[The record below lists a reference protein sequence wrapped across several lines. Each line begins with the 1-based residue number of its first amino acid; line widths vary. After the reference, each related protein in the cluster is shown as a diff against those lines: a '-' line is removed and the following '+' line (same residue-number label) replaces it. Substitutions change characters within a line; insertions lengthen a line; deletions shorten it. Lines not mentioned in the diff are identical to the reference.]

1 MGRYKKNV
9 IHNRIYKLL
18 AVFTFV
24 FILLLLRLY
33 WIQVKDHDLLYLE
46 ALKQRGKEIE
56 LYPARGVIY
65 DRNLIPLTNRKRV
78 NILLTLKDNI
88 MEDDSLKK
96 FLLNNTSLDYLEF
109 EKRLREANDIVEI
122 PLKDLNFI
130 KNGWK
135 NVLIN
140 QKTLRYDDNNILSH
154 VIGYI
159 NKSEN
164 RGESGIERVYDDIL
178 RNVKKEDVLF
188 VELDEKNNLFH
199 DVSFNVNKREASM
212 EPNGVKLTIDYH
224 IQKIVED
231 ILDRSNLN
239 GAVIVSDIKEGKI
252 RALASRPNFQQ
263 ADIDQYFD
271 RNDMALYNKGIQVAY
286 PPGSLFK
293 LVVLAAVLEE
303 SLEVLDKIFYCNGYE
318 RVGNITINCNNRD
331 GHGYINIKEAFS
343 KSCNSAFIQLGRSLG
358 GEKIIKMAR
367 KLGLGDKVNIGLLE
381 EVEGNLPEGD
391 ELHGPA
397 IGNISIGQGS
407 IEATPLQISNMM
419 SIVANGGVR
428 TGLTIIE
435 GITNHDGYMI
445 KGNMRDAPKRVLSE
459 EIAKL
464 LKEFLV
470 EVVENGTARNMDL
483 DEVGG
488 AGGKTGSAQAIL
500 NRKETIHGWFSGF
513 YPKDD
518 PKYVITVLIEEG
530 YSGSTSAA
538 PIFEDIAK
546 EIEKINR

>member
-164 RGESGIERVYDDIL
+164 RGESGIERVYDDVL
-178 RNVKKEDVLF
+178 RNVKKKMYSL
-188 VELDEKNNLFH
+188 LNWM
-199 DVSFNVNKREASM
+199 KRIIYSM
-212 EPNGVKLTIDYH
+212 
-224 IQKIVED
+224 
-231 ILDRSNLN
+231 
-239 GAVIVSDIKEGKI
+239 
-252 RALASRPNFQQ
+252 
-263 ADIDQYFD
+263 
-271 RNDMALYNKGIQVAY
+271 M
-286 PPGSLFK
+286 
-293 LVVLAAVLEE
+293 
-303 SLEVLDKIFYCNGYE
+303 
-318 RVGNITINCNNRD
+318 
-331 GHGYINIKEAFS
+331 
-343 KSCNSAFIQLGRSLG
+343 
-358 GEKIIKMAR
+358 
-367 KLGLGDKVNIGLLE
+367 
-381 EVEGNLPEGD
+381 
-391 ELHGPA
+391 
-397 IGNISIGQGS
+397 
-407 IEATPLQISNMM
+407 
-419 SIVANGGVR
+419 
-428 TGLTIIE
+428 
-435 GITNHDGYMI
+435 
-445 KGNMRDAPKRVLSE
+445 
-459 EIAKL
+459 
-464 LKEFLV
+464 
-470 EVVENGTARNMDL
+470 
-483 DEVGG
+483 
-488 AGGKTGSAQAIL
+488 
-500 NRKETIHGWFSGF
+500 
-513 YPKDD
+513 
-518 PKYVITVLIEEG
+518 
-530 YSGSTSAA
+530 
-538 PIFEDIAK
+538 
-546 EIEKINR
+546 